1 MGRAID
7 RSDSDR
13 ESFLT
18 RSTGGLLR
26 PFGRVPLA
34 VTAKVVRPGRKVQLI
49 ASSLWN
55 GEQEVAR
62 ATALRIRRAPVNV
75 PEPADTLP
83 HPRPDTLVERSGGW
97 RRGPAH
103 RAPALAG
110 RAPRTRGGAPSRAR

>member
-34 VTAKVVRPGRKVQLI
+34 VTTKVVRPGRKVQLI
-49 ASSLWN
+49 ESSLWN

-75 PEPADTLP
+75 PETADPLP
-83 HPRPDTLVERSGGW
+83 HPRPDTLVEWSGGW
-97 RRGPAH
+97 RGRPPHHVPGV
-103 RAPALAG
+103 G
-110 RAPRTRGGAPSRAR
+110 MRAPRTGDAAPGV